1 MNKHMKKAFF
11 ILFLLYGISAAAQT
25 DRIDSLLNDLIFS
38 DETLL
43 SEIISEKKDFLYA
56 GLNYN
61 NKTFFAGREIGTDLA
76 NVSGHVYYF
85 SKYGLFAGASGIW
98 YDQLS
103 PGYTTTML
111 TLGYGLYL
119 DKSKHFRAS
128 GSYSRLIYNSDTT
141 AIYPYENNANLTLS
155 YRKDWY
161 GARISN
167 NLLFGSQTFYTL
179 SPSVFAGFYFLDF
192 GKNNRFYFGPE
203 ISGYFAKETINL
215 ATTPEEV
222 FGLLNVQ
229 LFLPLSVNLGNFE
242 LQFGYSLNFPFTK
255 DSAADYKVS
264 SGFSVSAFYLIPL

>member
-1 MNKHMKKAFF
+1 MKKALF
-11 ILFLLYGISAAAQT
+11 ILFILYGVSVTAQT

-38 DETLL
+38 DEALL
-43 SEIISEKKDFLYA
+43 SGITTEKKDFLYA

-61 NKTFFAGREIGTDLA
+61 NKTFFSGREIGTDLD

-85 SKYGLFAGASGIW
+85 SKYGFFAGASGMW

-111 TLGYGLYL
+111 TLGYGFYL
-119 DKSKHFRAS
+119 DKNKHLRAS
-128 GSYSRLIYNSDTT
+128 GSYSRFIYNSDST

-155 YRKDWY
+155 YRKNWY

-167 NLLFGSQTFYTL
+167 NLLFGSQTLYNVT
-179 SPSVFAGFYFLDF
+179 PSMFTGFYFLNF

-203 ISGYFAKETINL
+203 ISGYFSKETINL
-215 ATTPEEV
+215 TTTPEEV
-222 FGLLNVQ
+222 FGLLNIQ
-229 LFLPLSVNLGNFE
+229 LFAPLSINLGNFE
-242 LQFGYSLNFPFTK
+242 LQFGYSINFPFTK
-255 DSAADYKVS
+255 DSSVDYKIS